1 MEKLYPLSAEDF
13 KNIIDIRFNNINDG
27 LNNFSN
33 GILECTDDSLS
44 FKDKEN
50 KFLNFFQDAF
60 LLNSNYLIIDFY
72 LKNLDAEEILNL
84 LNALDYNNKIIL
96 LNELKNLKDDSI
108 YFTLEDSKL
117 LDFITT
123 LNTQSL
129 FFCTTYFKRFPFTIW
144 GNYNLKFPVFFSD
157 VNHLNIYINL
167 ANKHGLNINLIN
179 IKRKV

>member
-129 FFCTTYFKRFPFTIW
+129 FFCTTYFKRFPFTFW

-157 VNHLNIYINL
+157 INHLNIYKNL
-167 ANKHGLNINLIN
+167 ANKHGLSINSIN